1 MDLFRQ
7 GYPFNWDFEIK
18 ANPARNLLK
27 TAKISNI
34 NVNIYIAYF
43 LYNAFK
49 GELYNDI
56 FFKEFRR

>member
-1 MDLFRQ
+1 MDLFRWE
-7 GYPFNWDFEIK
+7 YPFNWDFETK
-18 ANPARNLLK
+18 ADSARNLLEII
-27 TAKISNI
+27 KISNI
-34 NVNIYIAYF
+34 DVNIYIAYF